1 MNTQDPNS
9 LNQEENLNPNLPSPV
24 SPSDSSEKE
33 ADKSSSLEDSST
45 DEKKSSEISAQ
56 DQPLD
61 VAKEENSDA
70 VIEEQE
76 HAESIHTQK
85 PFEIPE
91 EKVLSEID
99 LEKEE
104 ILTEKVSEPSGS
116 DTQTELMQN
125 EGKEEAESIHTQK
138 PFEIPEEKVLSEI
151 DPEKAD
157 EGAAAK
163 SEKPKEKQIST
174 PKEKSKPKTIEQLLS
189 DMESLINLPDAGSK
203 QKEFYQLRDL
213 VQDKISERQS
223 EAKTAFLAENESES
237 DFHYEHP
244 LQARFSALQNI
255 FKEKHALH
263 LKEQEEQYAEN
274 LEKRQAIIERLKSL
288 YSDTEPG
295 TNLFAEI
302 RAIKKEWSEAGQV
315 ARSEFKLLYNNY
327 FHHLNQFY
335 QMLDLNKEYLEQE
348 YAHNLE
354 TRKHII
360 QRTKELLNEPVQK
373 ALNELQYL
381 HKLWKEEG
389 EPVAEEFRESTW
401 NEFKELSNQVH
412 DRRSELHKELQEIH
426 AKNLARKREL
436 IEKIKEITLQSKDA
450 THKDYQKVIGK
461 VENWRSEFLKI
472 GSVPKEFVN
481 PLWDEFKTVLREF
494 NHGKNKYYKSIKE
507 TQHENLQKKL
517 DIIQIAK
524 DNMLSEDWDTMVPL
538 FKKLQS
544 DWKTIGFVPRA
555 ASEKTWIEFKDA
567 CNTFF
572 NNFRSKSAVAG
583 DDWNKNF
590 IQKKKLLE
598 ELKEINDSSGSV
610 EALEALK
617 SKWNSI
623 GKIPKDKLHLNSEFN
638 KVFREK
644 LKMNHITEYDLKDEN
659 LSESQLTDKA
669 RKLKNQIVD
678 LESEIATLENNLG
691 FFQSASRDN
700 PLLKDTYE
708 KIDSKHALLVQL
720 KASLHQIISGE

>member
-389 EPVAEEFRESTW
+389 EPVAEEFRESSW

-494 NHGKNKYYKSIKE
+494 NHGKNKYYKSIKD
-507 TQHENLQKKL
+507 TQNENLQKKL

-572 NNFRSKSAVAG
+572 NNFRSKSAAAG

-590 IQKKKLLE
+590 MQKKKLLE
-598 ELKEINDSSGSV
+598 ELKEINDSNGSV

-669 RKLKNQIVD
+669 RKLKNQIAD

-708 KIDSKHALLVQL
+708 KIDSKHALLDQL